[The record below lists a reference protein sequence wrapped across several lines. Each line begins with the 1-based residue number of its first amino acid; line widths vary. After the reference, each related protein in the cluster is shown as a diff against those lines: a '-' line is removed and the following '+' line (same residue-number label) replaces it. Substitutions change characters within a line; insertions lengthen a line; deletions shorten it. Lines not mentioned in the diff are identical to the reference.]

1 VARFRS
7 STSART
13 SARRAVAL
21 LVTLTVML
29 ALAATA
35 QATPTRTIDSV
46 LTGATTGTF
55 GWCCGG
61 IWFFE
66 GNAVIPSIGKVS
78 FNGTYTAGVISPLD
92 PQPNELRDLSLT
104 LTTPDGSTLV
114 LTSRLDWLLGGTA
127 PPLAWA
133 VSEATG
139 RFGGYSGTGIYTAAA
154 GATTVSISLSG
165 SLSG

>member
-1 VARFRS
+1 
-7 STSART
+7 
-13 SARRAVAL
+13 
-21 LVTLTVML
+21 VTLTVML

-46 LTGATTGTF
+46 LTGATTGTA

-61 IWFFE
+61 VWFFE
-66 GNAVIPSIGKVS
+66 GSTVIPSIGKLN
-78 FNGTYTAGVISPLD
+78 FTGTYTAGQIPEFLGGPMDEV
-92 PQPNELRDLSLT
+92 RALSLT
-104 LTTPDGSTLV
+104 FTTPDGSTLV
-114 LTSRLDWLLGGTA
+114 LRSELLTWLAGATA

-139 RFGGYSGTGIYTAAA
+139 RFAGYSGTGVYTAAT

-165 SLSG
+165 SLRG